1 MSNDI
6 QKADQIAYRFYAKLC
21 LVVHNARSTADQR
34 TPAKVD
40 KWFNLETPDYDL
52 YRDTLR
58 IYRSISSSP
67 PPNTFELQV
76 LLTVP
81 DLFSNQVLVH
91 LSPDHSR
98 LRIDPTPQHIVL
110 ESWLVHFSP
119 SSHHTTTTTTTPHT
133 VGDHSDEHPGD
144 VAPST
149 IYKHGIPLFRSLYSL
164 LRILPTWKLC
174 KRLRR
179 RMSTPYRN
187 GNLTVQLRIGG
198 SDDGIG
204 RILEFDDPPASNTSP
219 LPYEKHT
226 FPSIPHPMGMLSL
239 SAKYLTSPNFQL
251 DELESLLSSRFLSLD
266 EASDFTPTLAKN
278 QARDSMSG
286 LTGPSTSLRT
296 SLPKSPPS
304 SIAGQFILPPPG
316 HPGTHVRTQ
325 SLSSVLGSQSPKTGH
340 VALPISR
347 TATAGAGS
355 SSGLSFASSRQDG
368 SGTWSKEEGALPS
381 LARLRRESMSAT
393 GRSTTDLPGALPIRK
408 SGITP
413 VHPFK
418 SSTLSSGSP
427 SIHSPSPS
435 LRQPSPLS
443 TGNIVPTLP
452 SNPAHPTLPGLPSR
466 VQTSPRVPPS
476 PIGMGMS
483 GKPSPPFAPSSL
495 GDRDRRRSMT
505 SADGGGV
512 ELAPAGSFGATG
524 GAGSG
529 VAGTSAD
536 ANTSPSMTTNVST
549 SPSPRIGR
557 GRYRS
562 SFGHRYSPS
571 GSGGGVGAGVEGSTG
586 SAGSGGAIASGG
598 PAIEHDRVHE
608 LSREGGGK
616 RDVSQEGVN
625 RDGSGGSNRERGRTT
640 SFLAASTDDDELSM
654 FVQEIDARK
663 PLTSTTGRS
672 VVGRV
677 EGSSHGSPSGLP
689 RGGGDSGGGGHDDS
703 GGGDADRGGGGG
715 GETDIGLG
723 IGLTAGGSSGAREKP
738 ERDSTGHRRSSSS
751 ISAGPMLTREA
762 EVDEKLKHMNE
773 MFLASL
779 EGLGYGSGRRRSSEQ
794 VGVVTIGRDGDG
806 TSPGTGSL
814 GGGGGGSSGGSVSGS
829 GGMQRPRL
837 RSMRS
842 FSGGGGGGDV
852 ASSGGSA
859 EVIGRL
865 ELDHEESR
873 RRRWG
878 DTVSKSRMS

>member
-1 MSNDI
+1 MMSNDI
-6 QKADQIAYRFYAKLC
+6 QKADQIAYRFYVKLC
-21 LVVHNARSTADQR
+21 LVVHDARSTAEQR
-34 TPAKVD
+34 TPARVD
-40 KWFNLETPDYDL
+40 KWFNLETSDYDL

-67 PPNTFELQV
+67 PPSTFELQV

-81 DLFSNQVLVH
+81 DLSSNQVLVH

-119 SSHHTTTTTTTPHT
+119 SSHHAMTTSHT
-133 VGDHSDEHPGD
+133 SDHSDEHPGD

-187 GNLTVQLRIGG
+187 GNLTVQLRICG

-204 RILEFDDPPASNTSP
+204 HVLEFDDPPASNTSP

-278 QARDSMSG
+278 QARDSMSA
-286 LTGPSTSLRT
+286 LAGPSTSLRT
-296 SLPKSPPS
+296 SLPRSPPS

-325 SLSSVLGSQSPKTGH
+325 SLSSVPGSQSPKTGH

-347 TATAGAGS
+347 TTTTTTAGAGS
-355 SSGLSFASSRQDG
+355 SSGLSFASSRQEG

-381 LARLRRESMSAT
+381 LARLRRESISTT
-393 GRSTTDLPGALPIRK
+393 GRSATDLPGALPIRR

-435 LRQPSPLS
+435 LRHPSPLS
-443 TGNIVPTLP
+443 TGNIIPPLSSNPTLP
-452 SNPAHPTLPGLPSR
+452 SLPSR

-476 PIGMGMS
+476 PIGMGIS
-483 GKPSPPFAPSSL
+483 GHGGKPSPPFAPSSL

-505 SADGGGV
+505 SADGV
-512 ELAPAGSFGATG
+512 DLTPGSFGAT

-529 VAGTSAD
+529 VAGASAD

-562 SFGHRYSPS
+562 SFGHRYSPGGS
-571 GSGGGVGAGVEGSTG
+571 GGGGVGAGGEGSTG
-586 SAGSGGAIASGG
+586 SAGGGGGGAVTSGG
-598 PAIEHDRVHE
+598 PAIEHDRVRE
-608 LSREGGGK
+608 LSQEGGGK
-616 RDVSQEGVN
+616 RDISQEGVN
-625 RDGSGGSNRERGRTT
+625 RDGSGSNRERGRTT

-677 EGSSHGSPSGLP
+677 EGSSRGSPSSLS
-689 RGGGDSGGGGHDDS
+689 RGGGDPSGVGLNP
-703 GGGDADRGGGGG
+703 GDADHGS
-715 GETDIGLG
+715 GERADIGLG
-723 IGLTAGGSSGAREKP
+723 IGLTAGGSGAHEQP

-762 EVDEKLKHMNE
+762 EVDERLKYMNE

-779 EGLGYGSGRRRSSEQ
+779 EGLGYGTGRSRSSEQ
-794 VGVVTIGRDGDG
+794 VGVGRDGDDA
-806 TSPGTGSL
+806 SPGTRSL
-814 GGGGGGSSGGSVSGS
+814 GEGGGSSGGSVSGS
-829 GGMQRPRL
+829 GVRRPRL

-842 FSGGGGGGDV
+842 FSGGDV

-865 ELDHEESR
+865 ELDEDSK

-878 DTVSKSRMS
+878 E

>member
-1 MSNDI
+1 MMSNDI

-21 LVVHNARSTADQR
+21 LVVHNARSTTDQR
-34 TPAKVD
+34 TPTKVD

-67 PPNTFELQV
+67 PPVNAFELQV

-81 DLFSNQVLVH
+81 DLSSNQVLVH
-91 LSPDHSR
+91 LSPDHAR
-98 LRIDPTPQHIVL
+98 LRIDPTPHHIVL

-119 SSHHTTTTTTTPHT
+119 SSHHHTTTTTPHT
-133 VGDHSDEHPGD
+133 IGDHSDEHPGD

-179 RMSTPYRN
+179 RMSAPYRN
-187 GNLTVQLRIGG
+187 GNLTIQLRIGG

-325 SLSSVLGSQSPKTGH
+325 SLSSVVGSHSPKTGH

-347 TATAGAGS
+347 TTTTAGAGS
-355 SSGLSFASSRQDG
+355 SSGLSFASSRQEG

-452 SNPAHPTLPGLPSR
+452 SNPTHPTLLSLPSR

-495 GDRDRRRSMT
+495 GDRDRRKSMT
-505 SADGGGV
+505 STEGGV
-512 ELAPAGSFGATG
+512 EPTPAGSFGVTG

-529 VAGTSAD
+529 VAAGASAD

-571 GSGGGVGAGVEGSTG
+571 GSGGGGVGAGVEGSTG
-586 SAGSGGAIASGG
+586 SAGSGGAITSGG
-598 PAIEHDRVHE
+598 PAIEHDRVRE

-625 RDGSGGSNRERGRTT
+625 RDAGSGGGNRERGRTT

-677 EGSSHGSPSGLP
+677 EGSSRGSPSSGLLPP
-689 RGGGDSGGGGHDDS
+689 RAGDGSGGGGHDDS
-703 GGGDADRGGGGG
+703 SAGGGG

-723 IGLTAGGSSGAREKP
+723 IGLTVGGSGAREKP
-738 ERDSTGHRRSSSS
+738 ERDSTDHRRSSSS

-779 EGLGYGSGRRRSSEQ
+779 EGLGCGSGRRRSSEQ
-794 VGVVTIGRDGDG
+794 VGVVSIGRDGDG
-806 TSPGTGSL
+806 ASPGTGS
-814 GGGGGGSSGGSVSGS
+814 SGVSVSGS
-829 GGMQRPRL
+829 GGVQRPRL

-842 FSGGGGGGDV
+842 FSGGGGDV

-865 ELDHEESR
+865 ELDHHHEESR

-878 DTVSKSRMS
+878 E